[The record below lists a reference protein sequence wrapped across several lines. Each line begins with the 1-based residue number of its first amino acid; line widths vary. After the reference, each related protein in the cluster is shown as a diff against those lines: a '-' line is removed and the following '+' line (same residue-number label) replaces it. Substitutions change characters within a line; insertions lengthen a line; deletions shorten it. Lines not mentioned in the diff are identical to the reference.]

1 MCLLKDN
8 MKKESKKFILLII
21 ICYAFSIIMP
31 IAIILTKNE
40 FFQKLDIILISLF
53 CFMIGSILLYCWL
66 YAIRYSVEVTEE
78 KVILKTL
85 FRKVDIDF
93 KNITDY
99 SNNRYKK
106 SVFYQFRLFTK
117 DKTVLVNIR
126 YRNEF
131 IEILKGKVIK
141 ESN

>member
-1 MCLLKDN
+1 MPLA
-8 MKKESKKFILLII
+8 IL
-21 ICYAFSIIMP
+21 
-31 IAIILTKNE
+31 LTKNE

-53 CFMIGSILLYCWL
+53 CFMIGSILLYRWL

-85 FRKVDIDF
+85 FRKADIDF
-93 KNITDY
+93 KNITYY

-106 SVFYQFRLFTK
+106 SVFYQFKLFTK
-117 DKTVLVNIR
+117 DKTVLVNTR
-126 YRNEF
+126 YRDEF
-131 IEILKGKVIK
+131 IKILKDKGIQ